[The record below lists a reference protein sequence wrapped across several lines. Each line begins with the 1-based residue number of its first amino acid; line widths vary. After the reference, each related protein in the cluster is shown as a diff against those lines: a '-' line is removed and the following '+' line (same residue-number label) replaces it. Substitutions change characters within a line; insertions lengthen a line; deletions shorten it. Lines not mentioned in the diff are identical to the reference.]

1 MHPYRPLDRRN
12 YWNAPSALQIRA
24 VENAHQGQ
32 QIQETLFM
40 KTFERNYS
48 MPASRPFSRRFAC
61 IAATVLLAVASAS
74 TQAAEV
80 FAGAAPKGRL
90 VLFSS
95 DDPSDVAVVRVKGL
109 QHGEEILGLDMR
121 PATGQLYALG
131 SSSRIY
137 TIDYVAGT
145 ATAVGS
151 GPFTPALNGTRFGFD
166 FNPTVDRIRIVSDA
180 GQNLRAHPDTG
191 AIAAVD
197 GDLNYATNDAA
208 AGVMPMVV
216 AAAYTNNDTNP
227 ATATVLFDIDTAL
240 DTLVMQNPPNA
251 GTLVTVGP
259 LGLDVAWA
267 GGFDVAASDGTAYAA
282 IAPERHDRGHRSA
295 MPRRAGL
302 YTIDLTTGQATFVG
316 RIGGPTPLTSLATL
330 GSLE

>member
-1 MHPYRPLDRRN
+1 MLKSLPL
-12 YWNAPSALQIRA
+12 
-24 VENAHQGQ
+24 
-32 QIQETLFM
+32 
-40 KTFERNYS
+40 ERNHTV
-48 MPASRPFSRRFAC
+48 PPSRAFRRRLAC
-61 IAATVLLAVASAS
+61 IAATALLAVASAS
-74 TQAAEV
+74 TNCVAAEV

-95 DDPSDVAVVRVKGL
+95 DDPSDVAVVKVKGL
-109 QHGEEILGLDMR
+109 QRGEEILGLDTR

-145 ATAVGS
+145 ATAVGP

-191 AIAAVD
+191 AIAAID
-197 GDLNYATNDAA
+197 GDLNYATNDVA
-208 AGVMPMVV
+208 AGVKPMVV
-216 AAAYTNNDTNP
+216 AAAYVNNDTNP
-227 ATATVLFDIDTAL
+227 ATGTVLFDIDAAL
-240 DTLVMQNPPNA
+240 DTLVMQNPPNS

-259 LGLDVAWA
+259 LGLDAVGLDNAYV
-267 GGFDVAASDGTAYAA
+267 GGFDVAASDGTAYATIGVKKGHHGRHQGWNDDDDNDNDA
-282 IAPERHDRGHRSA
+282 ERGDRGRHWTKS
-295 MPRRAGL
+295 RRAGL
-302 YTIDLTTGQATFVG
+302 YTINLTTGQATFVG
-316 RIGGPTPLTSLATL
+316 KIGGPTPLTSLATL

>member
-1 MHPYRPLDRRN
+1 MRSQVKHKLKN
-12 YWNAPSALQIRA
+12 L
-24 VENAHQGQ
+24 
-32 QIQETLFM
+32 LM
-40 KTFERNYS
+40 KTFKSQQVERNHS
-48 MPASRPFSRRFAC
+48 VPAARPFKRRLAC
-61 IAATVLLAVASAS
+61 LAATALLAAVCAPTESM
-74 TQAAEV
+74 AAEV

-95 DDPSDVAVVRVKGL
+95 DDPGDVAVVKVKGL

-145 ATAVGS
+145 ATAVGPGS
-151 GPFTPALNGTRFGFD
+151 FTPALSGTQFGFD
-166 FNPTVDRIRIVSDA
+166 FNPTVDRIRIVSDT

-197 GDLNYATNDAA
+197 GDLNYATNDVA
-208 AGVMPMVV
+208 AGVMPTVV
-216 AAAYTNNDTNP
+216 AAAYINNDTNP
-227 ATATVLFDIDTAL
+227 ATGTVLFDIDTAL
-240 DTLVMQNPPNA
+240 DTLVMQNPPNS
-251 GTLVTVGP
+251 GTLVTVGA
-259 LGLDVAWA
+259 LGLDVVYT

-282 IAPERHDRGHRSA
+282 FAVRRGPPA
-295 MPRRAGL
+295 KPRRAGL